1 LDTLYVIA
9 SEEAAG
15 KTTICAGLARHLAD
29 NGKKVGFVK
38 LTSDGDNRDA
48 VFMKQILNLTE
59 DAASLGMADGDAP
72 KVKEVYNRIAQGKD
86 AVLVEGRW
94 NKSSVEIARALNAS
108 VIMLE
113 TYAQAPL
120 SAPGNYREFSA
131 NLVGVVINKVPVSQ
145 LQRVRDEASASA
157 GKAGISILGV
167 IPEDRAL
174 SSVTVG
180 ELAECTGGRIL
191 NNTEKAAELVE
202 NYLLGAMVV
211 DSGLL
216 YFGRKNNKAAIIRGN
231 RPDMQL
237 AALET
242 STRCLLLSGSSEPP
256 MYNVQQKAESKGIP
270 IILTERDTNSVVAAV
285 EDALGKTRFS
295 QEKKLSR
302 LSEILQR
309 HLNLQAIT

>member
-1 LDTLYVIA
+1 MDTLYVIA

-59 DAASLGMADGDAP
+59 DAASLGMADGDVP

-120 SAPGNYREFSA
+120 SAPGNYREFST
-131 NLVGVVINKVPVSQ
+131 NLAGVVINKVPVSQ

-157 GKAGISILGV
+157 GKAGISILGI

-191 NNTEKAAELVE
+191 NNAEKAAELVG